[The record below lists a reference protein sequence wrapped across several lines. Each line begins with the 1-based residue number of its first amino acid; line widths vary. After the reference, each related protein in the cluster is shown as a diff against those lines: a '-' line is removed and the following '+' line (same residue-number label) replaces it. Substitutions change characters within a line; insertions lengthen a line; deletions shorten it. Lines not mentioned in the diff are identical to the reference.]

1 MKKLFTLFAV
11 LAMFAFASCEE
22 NGGDDVNPNDKPNT
36 EQPEDKP
43 DDGNEDTEKP
53 EDKPDD
59 GNGNNT
65 ADDLVFLNNSNTAPT
80 MVSGGGM
87 VSISFKTAYSWTI
100 TKDVDW
106 LTTSLSEG
114 DAGTTSF
121 FISASENKND
131 SERKGTVFINLSN
144 GATYKV
150 VVTQESNDGIQHLV
164 CQDNEILYTTKY
176 NYIVEKDFSGASG
189 FGESASTLCVD
200 HEYIDTYGK
209 ITFNNDVTKLPD
221 NAFANCA
228 SMEII
233 YLPNGVKSV
242 GKNAFKY
249 CTALHSIISINSV
262 DNNKALVIDGCLCAV
277 APANLVNYTIPAGV
291 TKIGAGAFSGCKT
304 LQRVVIPEGVVE
316 IEAGAF
322 EDCEKLNCLEIPNSL
337 TTFGGDIITG
347 ECNDEIE
354 LVISPNHPNLLTYTT
369 TDNQPIELYEY
380 TNVLCGGFGSDGIG
394 HVFYYIPEVASSQF
408 YGCKTLKSVT
418 IGSGITSIGGQA
430 FYNCSSLTSITIP
443 DSVTSIGDKAFYDC
457 TSLVEV
463 NCNAITPPALGTD
476 VFINNAAGRIIYVP
490 QGSKADYCAITKWR
504 RYFAFSQN
512 DKEYLKVGDLVD
524 CGNARGVVFYIADN
538 VVKLVSV
545 SGTSTTWGPKGTATG
560 ATNES
565 DGKAN
570 MSTIKFLDPD
580 LSDYP
585 AFRWCNSYGTGW
597 YLPVP
602 NELIAIYNNNSTINA
617 TLSANG
623 YKTLNTGY
631 CWSSTE
637 DSYNYAYK
645 IHFSNEYYYSSFKD
659 DTDYVRAVL
668 AF

>member
-1 MKKLFTLFAV
+1 MKKLFTI
-11 LAMFAFASCEE
+11 LALATLLLAYGCETPE
-22 NGGDDVNPNDKPNT
+22 PDGVGNQTENPN
-36 EQPEDKP
+36 
-43 DDGNEDTEKP
+43 
-53 EDKPDD
+53 

-144 GATYKV
+144 GSTYKV

-189 FGESASTLCVD
+189 FGESESTLCVD

-209 ITFNNDVTKLPD
+209 ITFNNDVTKLPH

-277 APANLVNYTIPAGV
+277 APANLVEYTIPAGV

-304 LQRVVIPEGVVE
+304 LQRVIIPEGVVE

-380 TNVLCGGFGSDGIG
+380 TNVLCGGFGSDDIG

-408 YGCKTLKSVT
+408 QECKTLKSVS
-418 IGSGITSIGGQA
+418 IGSGI
-430 FYNCSSLTSITIP
+430 
-443 DSVTSIGDKAFYDC
+443 TSIGDKAFYDC

-463 NCNAITPPALGTD
+463 NCNAITPPALGIK
-476 VFINNAAGRIIYVP
+476 VFANNAADRIVCVP
-490 QGSKADYCAITKWR
+490 QGSKAVYCAVAEWR
-504 RYFAFSQN
+504 RYFTFSQN
-512 DKEYLKVGDLVD
+512 DKENLKVGDLVD

-631 CWSSTE
+631 YWSSTE

-659 DTDYVRAVL
+659 NTDYVRAVL